1 MLGNVMFMTGFVGFF
16 MMFGALFFR
25 KETKEE
31 TAETDENHLES
42 LIKETLVMLN
52 DISKN
57 APVKGKTSDT
67 EVHTAVEQA
76 IRTCSDGQ
84 KGARDVVKS
93 VIYEWL
99 INEKKPDYDFLNEIF
114 ESPENTRIR
123 FEAILF
129 LAEKDSEG
137 TGFKKLWDSRFKDIA
152 LCVGELNG
160 SYIDDAYSGVCKSIS
175 YNDRLMILTNV
186 LYADSVGLGTI
197 DSVMWQK
204 KCVEEIQIGMSG
216 AVKENYDYK
225 NACLL
230 DTEKNNKKYSYESV
244 HVMISGNPIKMDFL
258 GMKNEDE
265 LIRITRN
272 LIKNAGAGELTRKN
286 PRIVCETPDGRRIT
300 VTRPPFSDSWA
311 ALIRKFDTVSVT
323 TVDML
328 TDDVKLKSLIRE
340 LISTRKSIAITGET
354 ASGKTTWLRAL
365 LLESGKDKSIRVI
378 ESESFELNLREYL
391 PHANVLTLRVS
402 DNDKASGVLGFSKKT
417 TGQVFAVGEV
427 NTPDMAVTLV
437 DISHTAERIF
447 FTAHYTD
454 TRDMVS
460 DFTGALLNFGGYSD
474 ERLAKEEATAAL
486 GVDIHLRRKDG
497 RRYVER
503 ISEVMSDG
511 SIRCLYGIQKKN

>member
-1 MLGNVMFMTGFVGFF
+1 MLGNVMFMTGFFGFF
-16 MMFGALFFR
+16 VMFGILFFR
-25 KETKEE
+25 KEKNEE
-31 TAETDENHLES
+31 TAEIHENHLES
-42 LIKETLVMLN
+42 LIKETRVMLAE
-52 DISKN
+52 ISKKE
-57 APVKGKTSDT
+57 PVKGKDSDT
-67 EVHTAVEQA
+67 EVHMAVEQA
-76 IRTCSDGQ
+76 IRNCSDGQ
-84 KGARDVVKS
+84 KGARDIVKT

-99 INEKKPDYDFLNEIF
+99 LNEKKPDRTILNEIF
-114 ESPENTRIR
+114 ESHENTRIR

-129 LAEKDSEG
+129 MAEKSSEG
-137 TGFKKLWDSRFKDIA
+137 MGFKKLWDQRFKDIA

-160 SYIDDAYSGVCKSIS
+160 SYIDDAYLALCKKNT
-175 YNDRLMILTNV
+175 YNDRLLILTNV
-186 LYADSVGLGTI
+186 LYADSVGLGTV
-197 DSVMWQK
+197 DSLMWQK

-216 AVKENYDYK
+216 VVQEKYDYK
-225 NACLL
+225 SVCLITPEP
-230 DTEKNNKKYSYESV
+230 DKKYSYESV
-244 HVMISGNPIKMDFL
+244 HVMISGTPVKMDFL

-323 TVDML
+323 TIDML
-328 TDDVKLKSLIRE
+328 TDDMKLKSLIRE
-340 LISTRKSIAITGET
+340 LISTRKSIAVTGET

-365 LLESGKDKSIRVI
+365 LLESGKNKSIRVI

-391 PHANVLTLRVS
+391 PDANVLTLRVS
-402 DNDKASGVLGFSKKT
+402 DNDKAPGVLGFSKKT

-454 TRDMVS
+454 TRDMVA

-474 ERLAKEEATAAL
+474 EHLAKAEAIAAL
-486 GVDIHLRRKDG
+486 GVDIHLRRHNG

-511 SIRCLYGIQKKN
+511 NIRCLFSVQKTD